1 MPLGV
6 GTFDEITRAAG
17 STGGTSRMLD
27 HTHAMFQDA
36 GGTDSFDVP
45 GDDGIVVPANSSVTR
60 SGGSGE
66 LRYRMLGVDGDSGQD
81 LATLG
86 MVGKP
91 NTPLSLD
98 GTMPVAPNA
107 DGQQEQMPPYLVVNY
122 IIKT

>member
-1 MPLGV
+1 
-6 GTFDEITRAAG
+6 
-17 STGGTSRMLD
+17 
-27 HTHAMFQDA
+27 
-36 GGTDSFDVP
+36 
-45 GDDGIVVPANSSVTR
+45 
-60 SGGSGE
+60 
-66 LRYRMLGVDGDSGQD
+66 MLGVDGDSGQD